1 MRTTIP
7 MQKSAQTLSL
17 ACRAGAAPKK
27 QPASSFG
34 LHSVGIHAFH
44 SFLLT
49 PPVGFWLASFVL
61 LIIDW
66 RSGNLTQRPRDPP
79 FTRPD
84 IEEVEEEEEEE
95 EEERRPYRPVGS
107 AAPPPI
113 TTTSSAIPPVAAR
126 RPTYDNSHVA
136 SPFADTNRLSAV
148 SSAPTTVTTASTAYL
163 STAQRNSGYSGYATP
178 PAATS
183 RPSLDAYGAFSD
195 PAPTGFGGVSNSYA
209 PSAPSEASGPR
220 ISRTMQYADPYAA
233 VRASLAPSG
242 SSGAPP
248 SYTSYTGY

>member
-34 LHSVGIHAFH
+34 LHSVGIHTFYP
-44 SFLLT
+44 FLLT

-66 RSGNLTQRPRDPP
+66 RSGNLTQRPREPP

-84 IEEVEEEEEEE
+84 IEEVEEEEEE

-126 RPTYDNSHVA
+126 RPTSNVA

-148 SSAPTTVTTASTAYL
+148 SSAPTTASTVYP
-163 STAQRNSGYSGYATP
+163 SSAQRNSGYSGYATP
-178 PAATS
+178 PAA
-183 RPSLDAYGAFSD
+183 
-195 PAPTGFGGVSNSYA
+195 VS
-209 PSAPSEASGPR
+209 
-220 ISRTMQYADPYAA
+220 
-233 VRASLAPSG
+233 
-242 SSGAPP
+242 
-248 SYTSYTGY
+248 